1 MRRTRTLLFASA
13 SAGLL
18 AGCEPATAPRPVS
31 QPAPE
36 ALFGMAARGLEPEE
50 LQLLMKAATDGRRSS
65 QAPAAARPAA
75 DRHPLDGL
83 SAADVRRLFAAA
95 GLSPEPY
102 LPAGHAAL
110 QADTT
115 P

>member
-18 AGCEPATAPRPVS
+18 AGCEPATAPRPV
-31 QPAPE
+31 PRPDPE
-36 ALFGMAARGLEPEE
+36 ALFGMAARGLEPGE
-50 LQLLMKAATDGRRSS
+50 LERLTKAVTGGRRSS
-65 QAPAAARPAA
+65 QAPASAGAAA

-102 LPAGHAAL
+102 LPAGHPAL